1 MDTRLSL
8 ADMRTANELQ
18 MGLDLTKSEKNTRRS
33 IDESIAV
40 PHLLALTL
48 RWALRVA
55 LN

>member
-8 ADMRTANELQ
+8 VDMCTANELQ
-18 MGLDLTKSEKNTRRS
+18 MGLGLTKSEKSTRRS
-33 IDESIAV
+33 IDESTAV
-40 PHLLALTL
+40 LSLLALTL

>member
-1 MDTRLSL
+1 MDTRLSH

-18 MGLDLTKSEKNTRRS
+18 MGLDLTKSEKSTRRS
-33 IDESIAV
+33 IDESIV
-40 PHLLALTL
+40 VLRLHALTL